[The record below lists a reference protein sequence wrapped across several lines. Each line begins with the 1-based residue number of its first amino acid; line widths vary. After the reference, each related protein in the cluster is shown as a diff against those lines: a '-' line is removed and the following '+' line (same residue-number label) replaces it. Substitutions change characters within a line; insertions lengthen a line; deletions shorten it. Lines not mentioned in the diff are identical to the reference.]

1 MVVYNCEAC
10 IFSTEIKQHYKRHLT
25 TNKHLLT
32 QKVNPKSTL
41 GKPEVNPKGKKG
53 KDITTET
60 SDVITVQTK
69 HVCKYC
75 GNLFSCKQSMYRHI
89 KYTCH
94 KNKDEDLKELVRLL
108 NIKLERQG
116 KQIESQARQ
125 IEKLMGKLEINGSFN
140 TTNIQNI
147 TLLSYKDTD
156 TSHIKDIDYI
166 NCIKKVCLCVIKLI
180 EKIHFNPDKP
190 ENKNIYISNMKDKYL
205 LVYEK
210 DSWVLKNKNREIDKL
225 YEEKELMIEEWLEE
239 HKDPELQ
246 AFFDKYLNNK
256 KNTETI
262 DMINEE
268 LRLMMYNK
276 RNKDVVLP

>member
-1 MVVYNCEAC
+1 MVLYNCEKC
-10 IFSTEIKQHYKRHLT
+10 LFSTEIKQHFQRHNT
-25 TNKHLLT
+25 TKKHLLT
-32 QKVNPKSTL
+32 QKVNIQVHEKV
-41 GKPEVNPKGKKG
+41 KE
-53 KDITTET
+53 KDN
-60 SDVITVQTK
+60 
-69 HVCKYC
+69 VCKYC
-75 GNLFSCKQSMYRHI
+75 ERNFSCKQSMYRHI
-89 KYTCH
+89 KYTCN

-108 NIKLERQG
+108 NIKIEQQG
-116 KQIESQARQ
+116 KQIQTQARQ

-156 TSHIKDIDYI
+156 TSHITDIDYI

-210 DSWVLKNKNREIDKL
+210 DNWVLKNKNREIDKL
-225 YEEKELMIEEWLEE
+225 YEEKELMLEEWLEE

-276 RNKDVVLP
+276 RNKNLIF

>member
-10 IFSTEIKQHYKRHLT
+10 IFSTEIKQHYQRHLT

-53 KDITTET
+53 KDKVVE
-60 SDVITVQTK
+60 SSNQVEVQNK
-69 HVCKYC
+69 NVCKYC
-75 GNLFSCKQSMYRHI
+75 DTLFSCKQSMYRHI

-108 NIKLERQG
+108 NIKLEQQG
-116 KQIESQARQ
+116 KQIQSQARQ

-210 DSWVLKNKNREIDKL
+210 DNWVLKNKNREIDKL
-225 YEEKELMIEEWLEE
+225 YEEKELMLEEWLEE

-276 RNKDVVLP
+276 RNRDIIPF

>member
-10 IFSTEIKQHYKRHLT
+10 IFSTEIKQHYQRHLT

-53 KDITTET
+53 KNIDVE
-60 SDVITVQTK
+60 SSHVITLQNK
-69 HVCKYC
+69 YVCKYC
-75 GNLFSCKQSMYRHI
+75 DTLFSCKQSMYRHI

-108 NIKLERQG
+108 NIKLEKQG

-210 DSWVLKNKNREIDKL
+210 DNWVLKNKNREIDKL
-225 YEEKELMIEEWLEE
+225 YEEKELMLEEWLEE

-276 RNKDVVLP
+276 RNRDVIL

>member
-10 IFSTEIKQHYKRHLT
+10 IFSTIIKQHYQRHLS

-41 GKPEVNPKGKKG
+41 SKPEVNPKGKKS
-53 KDITTET
+53 KILVVE
-60 SDVITVQTK
+60 SSPVITVQNK
-69 HVCKYC
+69 NICKYC
-75 GNLFSCKQSMYRHI
+75 DTLFSCKQSMYRHI

-108 NIKLERQG
+108 NIKLEQQG
-116 KQIESQARQ
+116 KQIQSQARQ

-166 NCIKKVCLCVIKLI
+166 ICIKKVCLCVVKLI

-210 DSWVLKNKNREIDKL
+210 DNWVLKNKNREIDKL
-225 YEEKELMIEEWLEE
+225 YEEKELMLEEWLEE

-256 KNTETI
+256 KNSETI

-276 RNKDVVLP
+276 RNRDVVLP

>member
-1 MVVYNCEAC
+1 MVLYNCTAC
-10 IFSTEIKQHYKRHLT
+10 LFSTEIKQHFQRHLS

-32 QKVNPKSTL
+32 QKVNPKSTFSQP
-41 GKPEVNPKGKKG
+41 KVNPKGNP
-53 KDITTET
+53 ET
-60 SDVITVQTK
+60 SLIIPSQNK
-69 HVCKYC
+69 NVCKYC
-75 GNLFSCKQSMYRHI
+75 DRLFSCKQSMYRHI

-108 NIKLERQG
+108 NIKLEQQG
-116 KQIESQARQ
+116 KQIQSQARQ

-156 TSHIKDIDYI
+156 TSHITDSDYI

-180 EKIHFNPDKP
+180 EKIHFNPEKP

-246 AFFDKYLNNK
+246 IFFDKYLNNK

>member
-1 MVVYNCEAC
+1 MVVYKCEAC
-10 IFSTEIKQHYKRHLT
+10 IFSTEIKQHYQRHLT

-53 KDITTET
+53 KDIVVKSSNE
-60 SDVITVQTK
+60 DALQNK
-69 HVCKYC
+69 NVCKYC
-75 GNLFSCKQSMYRHI
+75 DTLFSCKQSMYRHI

-108 NIKLERQG
+108 NIKLEKQG

-210 DSWVLKNKNREIDKL
+210 DNWVLKNKNREIDKL
-225 YEEKELMIEEWLEE
+225 YEEKELMLEEWLEE
-239 HKDPELQ
+239 HKDPQLQ

-276 RNKDVVLP
+276 RNRDVVLP

>member
-10 IFSTEIKQHYKRHLT
+10 IFSTIIKQHYQRHLT

-41 GKPEVNPKGKKG
+41 SKPKVNPKGKK
-53 KDITTET
+53 DNEHTTES
-60 SDVITVQTK
+60 SDAITVQNK
-69 HVCKYC
+69 NICKYC
-75 GNLFSCKQSMYRHI
+75 DTLFSCKQSMYRHI

-108 NIKLERQG
+108 NIKLEKQG

-210 DSWVLKNKNREIDKL
+210 DNWVLKNKNREIDKL
-225 YEEKELMIEEWLEE
+225 YEEKELMLEEWLEE

-276 RNKDVVLP
+276 RNRDINPV

>member
-10 IFSTEIKQHYKRHLT
+10 IFSTEIKQHYQRHLT

-53 KDITTET
+53 KDIVVE
-60 SDVITVQTK
+60 SSNQVAVQNK
-69 HVCKYC
+69 NVCKYC
-75 GNLFSCKQSMYRHI
+75 DTLFSCKQSMYRHI

-108 NIKLERQG
+108 NIKLEQQG
-116 KQIESQARQ
+116 KQIQSQARQ

-210 DSWVLKNKNREIDKL
+210 DNWVLKNKNREIDKL
-225 YEEKELMIEEWLEE
+225 YEEKELMLEEWLEE

-276 RNKDVVLP
+276 RNRDVVLP

>member
-1 MVVYNCEAC
+1 MVVYNCESC
-10 IFSTEIKQHYKRHLT
+10 IFSTIIKQHYQRHLT

-41 GKPEVNPKGKKG
+41 GKPEVNPKGK
-53 KDITTET
+53 ILPLAT
-60 SDVITVQTK
+60 SDEVVVQNK
-69 HVCKYC
+69 NVCKYC

-108 NIKLERQG
+108 NIKLEKQG

-125 IEKLMGKLEINGSFN
+125 IERLMGKLEINGSFN

-276 RNKDVVLP
+276 RNKDIVLS